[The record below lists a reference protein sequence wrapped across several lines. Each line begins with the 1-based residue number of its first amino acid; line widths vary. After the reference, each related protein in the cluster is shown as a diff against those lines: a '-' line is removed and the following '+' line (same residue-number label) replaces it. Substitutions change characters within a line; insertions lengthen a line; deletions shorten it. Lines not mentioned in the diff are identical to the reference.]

1 MKSWTPFREN
11 FSATHLGRRPG
22 APGAG
27 RPGSRCAAG
36 ETLCARAAHP
46 SSSRRPV
53 RRSPQAAAAAAAA
66 GLRSPGWPREGPLQG
81 ARSPWHPRQMPAGE
95 RAERERDLERR
106 GARPQLCEPP
116 LERLG
121 GRWAGGRAGMARG
134 DTYIGAGGGGEGR
147 GGARRETPPP
157 GDPRG
162 GRRGRGGRRRLERAG
177 PRLRTGAPLGKPP
190 GAQGARGAGSPGAR
204 GRQRRGKGCNA
215 VGGSAVRGA
224 PEGCAR
230 IRTLTRACGGGTG
243 LPRARRGV
251 CGRRPAASER
261 AGRAPC
267 SRATLWKN
275 PQEELA
281 ESFWGWAAPVWQ
293 GRRGQKEVRGQPG
306 GVLGTGSQPQG
317 KRLRVFKVSERSRT
331 SQTKQEFSS
340 TSVAPETTLLND
352 IFFPVKRVREPTASE
367 HLP

>member
-147 GGARRETPPP
+147 GGRGGKPHPRGTRGAAGGGGEGGGVWSALDPGSGPARRWGSRP
-157 GDPRG
+157 
-162 GRRGRGGRRRLERAG
+162 GRRAREEPAAPGPAGGSGAGRAAMQSAAPQSEGPRRAVPASAPSPAPAVAGPGSRAPGAGCAADGRRQARGQGAPPAPGPRFGRTLRRNWLKVFGDGLRRYGREDGDRRRL
-177 PRLRTGAPLGKPP
+177 
-190 GAQGARGAGSPGAR
+190 
-204 GRQRRGKGCNA
+204 
-215 VGGSAVRGA
+215 GGSREACWGLGA
-224 PEGCAR
+224 S
-230 IRTLTRACGGGTG
+230 LRAKG
-243 LPRARRGV
+243 
-251 CGRRPAASER
+251 
-261 AGRAPC
+261 
-267 SRATLWKN
+267 
-275 PQEELA
+275 
-281 ESFWGWAAPVWQ
+281 
-293 GRRGQKEVRGQPG
+293 
-306 GVLGTGSQPQG
+306 
-317 KRLRVFKVSERSRT
+317 
-331 SQTKQEFSS
+331 
-340 TSVAPETTLLND
+340 
-352 IFFPVKRVREPTASE
+352 
-367 HLP
+367 